1 MSSQQKM
8 DSNFSRSELELIFKK
23 RPDLKTLDISID
35 WIIVDFLK
43 LHNVDIVPA
52 TSNIQ
57 PSKLTNAVMGLA
69 GGPAATFMNAS
80 LTGQQKS
87 VAIQEWTSWKQ
98 WALGH
103 PDWLKYKDER
113 TKEIEDR
120 NEKIAQLAVDQ
131 DVIKEMNLIISASKE
146 EKQIQKKQAY
156 IALLIVIGS
165 TVAIAILPLLIIALN
180 NTYNPYVIK
189 QIERKKI
196 EEIKRE
202 EAEERILRNMQELEA
217 KKEEEERIRRQ
228 QQELRDQQ
236 IGKPE
241 PFVDDLPLPNN

>member
-113 TKEIEDR
+113 TKEIENQ
-120 NEKIAQLAVDQ
+120 NEQIAQLVADP

-146 EKQIQKKQAY
+146 EKQNQKKQAY
-156 IALLIVIGS
+156 TALLIIIGGTLALS
-165 TVAIAILPLLIIALN
+165 ILPLIIISQIN
-180 NTYNPYVIK
+180 RFNPEV
-189 QIERKKI
+189 QERI
-196 EEIKRE
+196 
-202 EAEERILRNMQELEA
+202 EAEKRFEQINRERIQREKN
-217 KKEEEERIRRQ
+217 
-228 QQELRDQQ
+228 D
-236 IGKPE
+236 G
-241 PFVDDLPLPNN
+241 F

>member
-1 MSSQQKM
+1 M

-23 RPDLKTLDISID
+23 RPDLKTLEISID

-80 LTGQQKS
+80 ITGQQKS

-113 TKEIEDR
+113 IKEIENQ
-120 NEKIAQLAVDQ
+120 NEKIAQLLVDSE
-131 DVIKEMNLIISASKE
+131 VIKEMHQIISTSKE
-146 EKQIQKKQAY
+146 EKRIQEKQGY
-156 IALLIVIGS
+156 IALLIILGAPVLLAIGF
-165 TVAIAILPLLIIALN
+165 VVIIALN
-180 NTYNPYVIK
+180 SNPSFE
-189 QIERKKI
+189 QINR
-196 EEIKRE
+196 
-202 EAEERILRNMQELEA
+202 ERIQREKN
-217 KKEEEERIRRQ
+217 
-228 QQELRDQQ
+228 
-236 IGKPE
+236 
-241 PFVDDLPLPNN
+241 

>member
-80 LTGQQKS
+80 ITGQQKS

-103 PDWLKYKDER
+103 PDWPKYKDER
-113 TKEIEDR
+113 TKEIENQ
-120 NEKIAQLAVDQ
+120 NEKIAQLVADP

-156 IALLIVIGS
+156 TALLIIIGGTLALS
-165 TVAIAILPLLIIALN
+165 ILPLIIISQIN
-180 NTYNPYVIK
+180 RFNPEV
-189 QIERKKI
+189 QERI
-196 EEIKRE
+196 
-202 EAEERILRNMQELEA
+202 EAEKRFEQINRERIQREKN
-217 KKEEEERIRRQ
+217 
-228 QQELRDQQ
+228 D
-236 IGKPE
+236 G
-241 PFVDDLPLPNN
+241 F

>member
-1 MSSQQKM
+1 
-8 DSNFSRSELELIFKK
+8 
-23 RPDLKTLDISID
+23 
-35 WIIVDFLK
+35 
-43 LHNVDIVPA
+43 
-52 TSNIQ
+52 
-57 PSKLTNAVMGLA
+57 
-69 GGPAATFMNAS
+69 
-80 LTGQQKS
+80 
-87 VAIQEWTSWKQ
+87 
-98 WALGH
+98 
-103 PDWLKYKDER
+103 
-113 TKEIEDR
+113 
-120 NEKIAQLAVDQ
+120 
-131 DVIKEMNLIISASKE
+131 MNLIISASKE

>member
-23 RPDLKTLDISID
+23 RPDLKTLEISID

-113 TKEIEDR
+113 TKEIENQ
-120 NEKIAQLAVDQ
+120 NEKIAQLLVDSE
-131 DVIKEMNLIISASKE
+131 VIKEMSLIISASKE
-146 EKQIQKKQAY
+146 EKRTQKKQAY
-156 IALLIVIGS
+156 IALLIICGAPVIL
-165 TVAIAILPLLIIALN
+165 AISIVVINALN
-180 NTYNPYVIK
+180 YTQSFE
-189 QIERKKI
+189 QINR
-196 EEIKRE
+196 
-202 EAEERILRNMQELEA
+202 ERIQREKN
-217 KKEEEERIRRQ
+217 
-228 QQELRDQQ
+228 
-236 IGKPE
+236 
-241 PFVDDLPLPNN
+241 

>member
-1 MSSQQKM
+1 M

-23 RPDLKTLDISID
+23 RPDLKTLEISID

-113 TKEIEDR
+113 TKEIENQ
-120 NEKIAQLAVDQ
+120 NEKIAQLLVDSE
-131 DVIKEMNLIISASKE
+131 VIKEMHQIITTSKE
-146 EKQIQKKQAY
+146 EKRIQEKQGY
-156 IALLIVIGS
+156 IALLIICGAPVIL
-165 TVAIAILPLLIIALN
+165 AISIVVINALN
-180 NTYNPYVIK
+180 YTQSFE
-189 QIERKKI
+189 QINR
-196 EEIKRE
+196 
-202 EAEERILRNMQELEA
+202 ERIQREKN
-217 KKEEEERIRRQ
+217 
-228 QQELRDQQ
+228 
-236 IGKPE
+236 
-241 PFVDDLPLPNN
+241 

>member
-1 MSSQQKM
+1 MVYYCGFLALAERVAACCRMGKCLLSKKWTLI
-8 DSNFSRSELELIFKK
+8 FLAVKLELIFKK

-43 LHNVDIVPA
+43 LHNVDILPA

-113 TKEIEDR
+113 TKEIENQ
-120 NEKIAQLAVDQ
+120 NEQIAQLVADP

-146 EKQIQKKQAY
+146 EKQNQKKQAY
-156 IALLIVIGS
+156 TALLIIIGGTLALS
-165 TVAIAILPLLIIALN
+165 ILPLIIISQIN
-180 NTYNPYVIK
+180 RFNPEV
-189 QIERKKI
+189 QERI
-196 EEIKRE
+196 
-202 EAEERILRNMQELEA
+202 EAEKRFEQINRERIQREKN
-217 KKEEEERIRRQ
+217 
-228 QQELRDQQ
+228 D
-236 IGKPE
+236 G
-241 PFVDDLPLPNN
+241 F

>member
-1 MSSQQKM
+1 MSSQQNM

-23 RPDLKTLDISID
+23 RPDLKTLEISID

-80 LTGQQKS
+80 ITGQQKS

-103 PDWLKYKDER
+103 PDWLKYKGER

-120 NEKIAQLAVDQ
+120 NEKIAQLVVNP

-156 IALLIVIGS
+156 IALLIIVGP
-165 TVAIAILPLLIIALN
+165 VVLLSFGMVLVNALN
-180 NTYNPYVIK
+180 YTPSFE
-189 QIERKKI
+189 QINR
-196 EEIKRE
+196 
-202 EAEERILRNMQELEA
+202 ERIQREKNA
-217 KKEEEERIRRQ
+217 
-228 QQELRDQQ
+228 
-236 IGKPE
+236 G
-241 PFVDDLPLPNN
+241 F

>member
-1 MSSQQKM
+1 M
-8 DSNFSRSELELIFKK
+8 ELIFKK
-23 RPDLKTLDISID
+23 RPDLKILEIGID

-43 LHNVDIVPA
+43 LHDVDIVPA
-52 TSNIQ
+52 TSNIG
-57 PSKLTNAVMGLA
+57 PSKLTNAFMGLA

-80 LTGQQKS
+80 ITGQQKS
-87 VAIQEWTSWKQ
+87 AAIQEWTSWKQ

-103 PDWLKYKDER
+103 PDWVGYKDER
-113 TKEIEDR
+113 IKEIENR
-120 NEKIAQLAVDQ
+120 NEKIAQLVVDP

-146 EKQIQKKQAY
+146 VKQIQKTQST
-156 IALLIVIGS
+156 IALLIVIGG
-165 TVAIAILPLLIIALN
+165 TVALAILPLLVIALN
-180 NTYNPYVIK
+180 NTFNPYVIK
-189 QIERKKI
+189 QIEREKI

-217 KKEEEERIRRQ
+217 KKEKEERIRRQ

>member
-1 MSSQQKM
+1 MLQNGQMSSQQKM

-113 TKEIEDR
+113 TKEIENQ
-120 NEKIAQLAVDQ
+120 NEQIAQLVADP

-146 EKQIQKKQAY
+146 EKQNQKKQAY
-156 IALLIVIGS
+156 TALLIIIGGTLALS
-165 TVAIAILPLLIIALN
+165 ILPLIIISQIN
-180 NTYNPYVIK
+180 RFNPEV
-189 QIERKKI
+189 QERI
-196 EEIKRE
+196 
-202 EAEERILRNMQELEA
+202 EAEKRFEQINRERIQREKN
-217 KKEEEERIRRQ
+217 
-228 QQELRDQQ
+228 D
-236 IGKPE
+236 G
-241 PFVDDLPLPNN
+241 F